1 MASDK
6 KRILIIE
13 DNKDLVLLL
22 SEVFK
27 KEGIDV
33 SVAVDGEKG
42 LVLSLDQKP
51 DLILLD
57 IILPKMDGITM
68 LKKLREDENGK
79 NIPVIVLSNLSA
91 AEDLSEAME
100 EGVYDYLVKKDW
112 ELEDIVAKV
121 KEILKM

>member
-1 MASDK
+1 MAPDK

-13 DNKDLVLLL
+13 DNKDLILLL

-27 KEGIDV
+27 KEGMDV

-42 LVLSLDQKP
+42 LILSLEEKP
-51 DLILLD
+51 DMILLD

-68 LKKLREDENGK
+68 LKKLREDKEGK
-79 NIPVIVLSNLSA
+79 NIPVIVLSNLSS

-100 EGVYDYLVKKDW
+100 IGVYDYLVKKDW

-121 KEILKM
+121 KKTLGI